1 MTNVE
6 AAATG
11 LPEYLNG
18 YLRLYTKTL
27 ESLPV
32 DAISGV
38 AELVKK
44 AHTEGRRIFI
54 MGNGGA
60 AASASHFA
68 TDMGKGASD
77 HMGKRFKIIALTDNV
92 GWITAI
98 GNDYRYEDIFR
109 RQLENHAEPGD
120 VLISVS
126 VSGDSSNLVEALSW
140 AKENGLSTVALVGAK
155 RGRTA
160 AISEHVVAVEDT
172 HYGRVEDAH
181 MTILHMLANAF
192 MENAWG

>member
-1 MTNVE
+1 MVNAEETEGV
-6 AAATG
+6 
-11 LPEYLNG
+11 LSKYLSR
-18 YLRLYTKTL
+18 YLSLQAKTV

-32 DAISGV
+32 EAISGV
-38 AELVKK
+38 ADLLKS
-44 AHTEGRRIFI
+44 AHAEGRRIFI

-77 HMGKRFKIIALTDNV
+77 HMGKRFKIISLADNA

-109 RQLENHAEPGD
+109 RQLENQAEPGD
-120 VLISVS
+120 VIISVS
-126 VSGDSSNLVEALSW
+126 VSGDSPNLVEALSW
-140 AKENGLSTVALVGAK
+140 AKDHGLATVALVGAK

-160 AISEHVVAVEDT
+160 AISDHVVVVEDT

-181 MTILHMLANAF
+181 MTILHMLANVF